1 MKYENLTRFNDEE
14 FKRLVGVPR
23 PLFLKMVSVLQ
34 HAELAKK
41 KSGRPHS
48 LCLEDQLLLT
58 LNYLRCYRTQIEL
71 SADYNLAESNV
82 NRTIQKVENALIQS
96 RIFALPKR
104 NQKFNEG
111 DYVIVDVTES
121 QIERPKKQRKF
132 YSGKKKKHTLKTQV
146 IFNPQLKQ
154 IVSIQIEDGRKH
166 DLNIARKHLKEMII
180 YPYIMADLA
189 YKGFHQIKSKLLIPI
204 KQPNNLSLPQIAKQ
218 INQEISRRRIT
229 IEHINGKLKHFRILT
244 ERHRNRRKRFGLRMN
259 LIAGMVN
266 WMLLN

>member
-1 MKYENLTRFNDEE
+1 MSLSH
-14 FKRLVGVPR
+14 RL
-23 PLFLKMVSVLQ
+23 SV
-34 HAELAKK
+34 
-41 KSGRPHS
+41 
-48 LCLEDQLLLT
+48 
-58 LNYLRCYRTQIEL
+58 
-71 SADYNLAESNV
+71 
-82 NRTIQKVENALIQS
+82 
-96 RIFALPKR
+96 
-104 NQKFNEG
+104 
-111 DYVIVDVTES
+111 
-121 QIERPKKQRKF
+121 PKKQRKF

-180 YPYIMADLA
+180 YPYIMTDLA

-204 KQPNNLSLPQIAKQ
+204 KKPNNLSLPQIAKQ